1 MESADAEN
9 YKAKNYVYN
18 EDCSHL
24 LCFTGN

>member
-1 MESADAEN
+1 MESADAES
-9 YKAKNYVYN
+9 YKAKNYIYD